1 MTKRLAGKVA
11 IITGSTSGI
20 GRATAELF
28 AEHGARVVVH
38 GRREQL
44 GREVAAGIQ
53 ARGGEAVYMP
63 GDVTSDDTPRNL
75 VAAAV
80 ETYGRLDI
88 LVNNAWSGPNG
99 RLTEVALED
108 LDLSYRTI
116 IRAAVIGSRCAIP
129 EMIKVGGGVILNVA
143 SVHGILASR
152 AYFPYDAMKAAL
164 VNLTRQMAVD
174 YGPQGIRVN
183 AICPGM
189 IVTEKSAGHLEAHP
203 ERLRLQ
209 QLIYPLGRPG
219 TTREVA
225 QAALFLASDEAS
237 FITGHALLVDGG
249 LTAQLQDS
257 VGAVVQRALLEG
269 EDPR

>member
-1 MTKRLAGKVA
+1 MSKRLADKVA
-11 IITGSTSGI
+11 IVTGSTSGI

-28 AEHGARVVVH
+28 AQEGARVVVH
-38 GRREQL
+38 GRRAEL
-44 GREVAAGIQ
+44 GHEVVAGIR
-53 ARGGEAVYMP
+53 AAGGEAIYVP
-63 GDVTSDDTPRNL
+63 GDVTCDETPSAL
-75 VAAAV
+75 VARAIEA
-80 ETYGRLDI
+80 YGRLDI
-88 LVNNAWSGPNG
+88 LMNNAWSGPNG
-99 RLTEVALED
+99 RLTEVPLDD

-116 IRAAVIGSRCAIP
+116 IRAAVIGSRAAIP
-129 EMIKVGGGVILNVA
+129 EMVKGGGGVILNVA
-143 SVHGILASR
+143 SVHGILASH

-189 IVTEKSAGHLEAHP
+189 IITERGADIMASQP

-209 QLIYPLGRPG
+209 HWIYPLGRPG
-219 TTREVA
+219 TPREVA
-225 QAALFLASDEAS
+225 HAALFLASDEAS

-257 VGAVVQRALLEG
+257 VGASVQRGLQ
-269 EDPR
+269 EDGA